1 MPIEKRQLLRTMRS
15 IVGRIQIQ
23 GDQTSPTAQPLA
35 MTLDHALGQRRARAI
50 KLTRTNRIFKARQRR
65 LRGHIETRTSAN
77 IEERGRHCEISSAK
91 DIYAIKNVLD
101 SAKPS
106 SQSFSDRAV
115 RVKLIEASDTG
126 DKLLALVE
134 NDGVVRFATG
144 KEGMISARSMETLKK
159 VIDPQCSK

>member
-1 MPIEKRQLLRTMRS
+1 MKLISLG
-15 IVGRIQIQ
+15 I
-23 GDQTSPTAQPLA
+23 ALA
-35 MTLDHALGQRRARAI
+35 VVVVVFGS
-50 KLTRTNRIFKARQRR
+50 NCG
-65 LRGHIETRTSAN
+65 LRGQEREGKMKVYYFPIGAQTLTPVTSAN

-106 SQSFSDRAV
+106 SQNFSDRAV

-134 NDGVVRFATG
+134 NDGAVRFATG
-144 KEGMISARSMETLKK
+144 KEGVISSKDMETLKK

>member
-1 MPIEKRQLLRTMRS
+1 MKLISLG
-15 IVGRIQIQ
+15 I
-23 GDQTSPTAQPLA
+23 ALA
-35 MTLDHALGQRRARAI
+35 VVVVVFGS
-50 KLTRTNRIFKARQRR
+50 NCG
-65 LRGHIETRTSAN
+65 LRGQEREGKMKVYYFPIGAQTLTPVTSAN

-91 DIYAIKNVLD
+91 DIHAIKNVLD

-106 SQSFSDRAV
+106 SQNFSDRAV

-134 NDGVVRFATG
+134 NDGAVRFATG

>member
-1 MPIEKRQLLRTMRS
+1 MRR
-15 IVGRIQIQ
+15 IVGRVEID
-23 GDQTSPTAQPLA
+23 GDQPGAMVQPLGVA
-35 MTLDHALGQRRARAI
+35 RDHALGQRRAHVV
-50 KLTRTNRIFKARQRR
+50 KLARTNGVLKARQRR
-65 LRGHIETRTSAN
+65 LRGHVEARTSAN

-144 KEGMISARSMETLKK
+144 KEGMISAKSMETLKK

>member
-1 MPIEKRQLLRTMRS
+1 MKLISLG
-15 IVGRIQIQ
+15 I
-23 GDQTSPTAQPLA
+23 ALA
-35 MTLDHALGQRRARAI
+35 VVVVVFGS
-50 KLTRTNRIFKARQRR
+50 NCG
-65 LRGHIETRTSAN
+65 LRGQEREGKMKVYYFPIGAQTLTPVTSAN

-106 SQSFSDRAV
+106 SRSFSDRAV

>member
-1 MPIEKRQLLRTMRS
+1 MKLISLG
-15 IVGRIQIQ
+15 IV
-23 GDQTSPTAQPLA
+23 LA
-35 MTLDHALGQRRARAI
+35 VVVVVFGS
-50 KLTRTNRIFKARQRR
+50 NCG
-65 LRGHIETRTSAN
+65 LRGQEREGKMKVYYFPIGAQTLTPVTSAN

-101 SAKPS
+101 SAKSS
-106 SQSFSDRAV
+106 SQNFSDRAV

-144 KEGMISARSMETLKK
+144 KEGMISSKSMETLKK

>member
-1 MPIEKRQLLRTMRS
+1 MKLISLG
-15 IVGRIQIQ
+15 I
-23 GDQTSPTAQPLA
+23 ALA
-35 MTLDHALGQRRARAI
+35 VVVVVLGS
-50 KLTRTNRIFKARQRR
+50 NYG
-65 LRGHIETRTSAN
+65 LRGQAREGKMKVYYFPIGAETLTPVTSAN

-106 SQSFSDRAV
+106 SQNFSDRAV

-134 NDGVVRFATG
+134 NDGAVRFATG
-144 KEGMISARSMETLKK
+144 KEGMISSKGMETLKK

>member
-1 MPIEKRQLLRTMRS
+1 
-15 IVGRIQIQ
+15 
-23 GDQTSPTAQPLA
+23 
-35 MTLDHALGQRRARAI
+35 
-50 KLTRTNRIFKARQRR
+50 
-65 LRGHIETRTSAN
+65 
-77 IEERGRHCEISSAK
+77 
-91 DIYAIKNVLD
+91 VLD

-106 SQSFSDRAV
+106 SRSFSDRAV

-144 KEGMISARSMETLKK
+144 KEGMISARRMETLKK

>member
-1 MPIEKRQLLRTMRS
+1 MKLISLG
-15 IVGRIQIQ
+15 I
-23 GDQTSPTAQPLA
+23 ALA
-35 MTLDHALGQRRARAI
+35 VVAVVFG
-50 KLTRTNRIFKARQRR
+50 NNCG
-65 LRGHIETRTSAN
+65 LRGQEREGKMKVYYFPIGAQTLTPVTSAN

-106 SQSFSDRAV
+106 SQNFSDRTV

-134 NDGVVRFATG
+134 NDGAVRFATG
-144 KEGMISARSMETLKK
+144 KEGMISSKSMETLKK
-159 VIDPQCSK
+159 IIDPQCSK